1 MMGAVSCKNQGGKLY
16 ENPNNTKTAVGCYS
30 DSVVR
35 LNGNALFPTEETN
48 SKNATCYEPICDPPA
63 DLLEEW
69 QNSDY
74 AGPEPTLENTSYY
87 IKEPDGTLYFYC
99 GNTKIKMTEHF
110 AENGKSVGTLLE
122 DVIQYSAN
130 RCA

>member
-1 MMGAVSCKNQGGKLY
+1 MDKRSTDMMNDAIDLCS
-16 ENPNNTKTAVGCYS
+16 
-30 DSVVR
+30 
-35 LNGNALFPTEETN
+35 
-48 SKNATCYEPICDPPA
+48 CYEPICETPA

-69 QNSDY
+69 QDSEHT
-74 AGPEPTLENTSYY
+74 GPEPTLENTSYY
-87 IKEPDGTLYFYC
+87 VKESDGTLYFYC

-110 AENGKSVGTLLE
+110 AENGKSVATLLE

>member
-48 SKNATCYEPICDPPA
+48 SKNATRYWKILFPVVLVSAARTERGIV
-63 DLLEEW
+63 W
-69 QNSDY
+69 S
-74 AGPEPTLENTSYY
+74 NT
-87 IKEPDGTLYFYC
+87 F
-99 GNTKIKMTEHF
+99 
-110 AENGKSVGTLLE
+110 
-122 DVIQYSAN
+122 
-130 RCA
+130 RCFP